1 MAPRRL
7 LPRLILAVA
16 VAVAVAAAP
25 SARGATAGATPAD
38 RAASRAYLG
47 DARAEIAALQAGAA
61 RERAAELAFVAR
73 VRATCPRIEAGEPT
87 DTAAQQRIQE
97 ALTTETVADLAIV
110 AEAPVRHPTS
120 RFIARMARLRWSSG
134 SIDGTARRLERQ
146 TRRFLALGPSRL
158 CADIRFSA
166 HHHWRRLAPA
176 ARRFAAAFAATQKPP
191 PPTVAAVAELMK
203 PYLGPG
209 QRAALVRLTSQVR
222 RAGKR
227 LGRLISNELNAIFA
241 VLD

>member
-1 MAPRRL
+1 VAPRRL

-146 TRRFLALGPSRL
+146 TRRFLALGPT
-158 CADIRFSA
+158 
-166 HHHWRRLAPA
+166 